1 MTVVKCH
8 FLLSVTSS
16 VVVVFVAPLCARKS
30 QKISQLT
37 ARWTAKCQSRHL
49 FCCQQIIPLKIVSI
63 LFLLNKIEHRAAESY
78 IIYITEA
85 VQISV
90 IYGGHLSAI
99 VRIISIGTVLVPI
112 GAGGSFFI

>member
-1 MTVVKCH
+1 MIVVKCH

-37 ARWTAKCQSRHL
+37 ARWTAKCQSRNL

-63 LFLLNKIEHRAAESY
+63 LFLLNKIKHRAAES
-78 IIYITEA
+78 YITEA